1 MNNTD
6 ITNKTIYLCDD
17 TIEGIF
23 TAIYKAWDNNPKTT
37 DVRIRSNASS
47 LSFFESYV
55 ETDTDY
61 ELALKVYN
69 TIIRKLSWDI
79 YFYIYRTALS
89 YEEERA
95 SYIYSFLKKAFKTGP
110 AIINMLHDDD
120 VLKIFNIDT
129 RIIPIN
135 AIKSKVEN
143 LVKSIFVKYPIS
155 ANIPNNIAV
164 TKNINIIDDILYVKK
179 IVEKVIPVVIE
190 YTI

>member
-1 MNNTD
+1 MNDTD

-37 DVRIRSNASS
+37 DVRIRSSSSS

-55 ETDTDY
+55 DTDTDY
-61 ELALKVYN
+61 ELALKVHN

-120 VLKIFNIDT
+120 VLKIFNIDKQVG
-129 RIIPIN
+129 RESHSFLEFVRFEELANSVLVSRIEPKSNIIPLISEHF
-135 AIKSKVEN
+135 ADRLHCEN
-143 LVKSIFVKYPIS
+143 W
-155 ANIPNNIAV
+155 
-164 TKNINIIDDILYVKK
+164 IILD
-179 IVEKVIPVVIE
+179 
-190 YTI
+190 TG

>member
-37 DVRIRSNASS
+37 DVRIRSSSSS
-47 LSFFESYV
+47 LSFFESYI

-69 TIIRKLSWDI
+69 TIISELSWDI

-95 SYIYSFLKKAFKTGP
+95 SYIYSFLKKAFKMGP

-120 VLKIFNIDT
+120 VLKIFNIDK
-129 RIIPIN
+129 RSDVSHI
-135 AIKSKVEN
+135 AFWN
-143 LVKSIFVKYPIS
+143 LYDL
-155 ANIPNNIAV
+155 
-164 TKNINIIDDILYVKK
+164 KNLPTVYL
-179 IVEKVIPVVIE
+179 
-190 YTI
+190 